1 MVLPSRVGFDMY
13 MQKAVKSNALKRLKS
28 AKGHLDHVIKQIEEE
43 KYCIDILQQSLAVQ
57 SALRAVDNLI
67 LKGHLEEHVSHAMHG
82 KDQQKSIQEIVDVF
96 EKARK

>member
-1 MVLPSRVGFDMY
+1 
-13 MQKAVKSNALKRLKS
+13 MQEAVKQNALKRLKS
-28 AKGHLDHVIKQIEEE
+28 ACGHLDHVISLVEGE

-57 SALRAVDNLI
+57 SALRAVDNII

-82 KDQQKSIQEIVDVF
+82 KDQQKSIKEVVEVF

>member
-1 MVLPSRVGFDMY
+1 MY
-13 MQKAVKSNALKRLKS
+13 MQKAVKANALKRLKS
-28 AKGHLDHVIKQIEEE
+28 AKGHLDHVIKQVEEE

-57 SALRAVDNLI
+57 SALRAIDNII

-82 KDQQKSIQEIVDVF
+82 KDRQKSIQEVVDVF

>member
-1 MVLPSRVGFDMY
+1 
-13 MQKAVKSNALKRLKS
+13 MQKAVKANAIKRLRS
-28 AKGHLDHVIKQIEEE
+28 ARGHLDHVISLVDSE

-82 KDQQKSIQEIVDVF
+82 KDQAKSIQEVVDVF

>member
-1 MVLPSRVGFDMY
+1 MY
-13 MQKAVKSNALKRLKS
+13 MQKTVKANALKRLRT
-28 AKGHLDHVIKQIEEE
+28 ARGHLDHVISQVDAE

-57 SALRAVDNLI
+57 SALRAVDNII

-82 KDQQKSIQEIVDVF
+82 KDQDKSIQEVVDVF

>member
-1 MVLPSRVGFDMY
+1 MY
-13 MQKAVKSNALKRLKS
+13 MQKAVKQNALKRLKS
-28 AKGHLDHVIKQIEEE
+28 AKGHLDHVIRQIEQE

-57 SALRAVDNLI
+57 SALRAVDNII

-82 KDQQKSIQEIVDVF
+82 KDLQKSIQEIVDVF